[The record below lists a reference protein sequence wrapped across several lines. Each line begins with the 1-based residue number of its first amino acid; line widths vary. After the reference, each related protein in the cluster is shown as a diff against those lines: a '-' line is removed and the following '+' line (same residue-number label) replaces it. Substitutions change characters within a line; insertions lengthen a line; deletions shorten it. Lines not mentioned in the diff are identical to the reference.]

1 MKEKLSRAAEI
12 LGRCRLLKGFSF
24 EETAFWAEKFSCV
37 FASYQKDDVVFREED
52 KAEGMAIVVSGEFF
66 AGKTTGSGA
75 NTLTNVYRA
84 GSLLGIPEIC
94 TTRATWA
101 RSCRCAAA
109 GELLWFDPR
118 PLMEAE
124 DDEAALRANLHFRAN
139 LESVLANHAVKLFY
153 RTEVISTH
161 PLRERVLLF
170 LRMMRE
176 RYGGEE
182 TGCVR
187 LHMNRT
193 QLAEYLAVD
202 RSTLSRELNRM
213 ESDGLLRLGDSYTY
227 YLLEGKKRA

>member
-1 MKEKLSRAAEI
+1 MGERVNRAAEI
-12 LGRCRLLKGFSF
+12 LGRSRLFKGFSPD
-24 EETAFWAEKFSCV
+24 EMAYWAEKFNCV
-37 FASYQKDDVVFREED
+37 FSAYQKDELVFEE
-52 KAEGMAIVVSGEFF
+52 EGDARKMAVVVSGEFF

-75 NTLTNVYRA
+75 NTLMHVYRK
-84 GSLLGIPEIC
+84 GELFGIPEFC

-118 PLMEAE
+118 PLMEA
-124 DDEAALRANLHFRAN
+124 DDEETALRANLRFRAN
-139 LESVLANHAVKLFY
+139 LESTLANHAVKLFY
-153 RTEVISTH
+153 RTEVIATQ

-176 RYGGEE
+176 RYGEKDGS
-182 TGCVR
+182 GIR

-202 RSTLSRELNRM
+202 RSTLSRELRRM
-213 ESDGLLRLGDSYTY
+213 EQDGLLRLGDSYTY
-227 YLLEGKKRA
+227 YLL